1 MHVGEVMVNRYVII
15 QKLGWGHFSTVWLAK
30 DIKYETYVAL
40 KIQRSASQYL
50 EAAFDEVEILDQ
62 CSSYWMKKQWLESL
76 KNYYEKEPER
86 LKNITGNDCY
96 CV

>member
-30 DIKYETYVAL
+30 DIKYNTYVAL

-62 CSSYWMKKQWLESL
+62 CSSYWMKEEWLKSL
-76 KNYYEKEPER
+76 KTYYAKEPEK

-96 CV
+96 NV